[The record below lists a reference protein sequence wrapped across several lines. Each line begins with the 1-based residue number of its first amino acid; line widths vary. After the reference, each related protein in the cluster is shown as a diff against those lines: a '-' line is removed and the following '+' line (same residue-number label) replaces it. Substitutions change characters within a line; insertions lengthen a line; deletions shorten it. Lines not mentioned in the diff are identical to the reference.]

1 MTLSTQSG
9 IISTGYDPRYF
20 NSARDADKITE
31 HSGGVCPG
39 EWKKMRILSKDKIFF
54 YGTGE
59 IVMIVKAKLMDEGAM
74 RRTLIRMA
82 HEIVEKN
89 DRVDELCMLGI
100 HTRGVPLAAE
110 LAENVKKFSEIR
122 VKVGSVDITPHRDDR
137 DRDSGEITVTNT
149 KIDFSIDGK
158 TVILV
163 DDVICTGRTIRA
175 AMEALMTLG
184 RPAKIQ
190 LAVLVDRG
198 HRELPI
204 RGDYVGKNVPTSR
217 KERIAVRVAEYDG
230 ETGVY
235 VWGPKEG

>member
-1 MTLSTQSG
+1 
-9 IISTGYDPRYF
+9 
-20 NSARDADKITE
+20 
-31 HSGGVCPG
+31 
-39 EWKKMRILSKDKIFF
+39 
-54 YGTGE
+54 
-59 IVMIVKAKLMDEGAM
+59 MIVKAKLMDEGAM
-74 RRTLIRMA
+74 HRTLIRMA

-89 DRVDELCMLGI
+89 DTAEELCLLGI
-100 HTRGVPLAAE
+100 HRRGAPLARE
-110 LAENVKKFSEIR
+110 LAENVAKFSGIR
-122 VKVGSVDITPHRDDR
+122 SYVGSVDVTPHRDDR
-137 DRDSGEITVTNT
+137 NRDSEEPTVTNT
-149 KIDFSIDGK
+149 KIDFPIDGR

-163 DDVICTGRTIRA
+163 DDVIYTGRTIRA

-217 KERIAVRVAEYDG
+217 KERISVRVLEYDG

-235 VWGPKEG
+235 VCGPSGN

>member
-1 MTLSTQSG
+1 M
-9 IISTGYDPRYF
+9 
-20 NSARDADKITE
+20 
-31 HSGGVCPG
+31 V
-39 EWKKMRILSKDKIFF
+39 
-54 YGTGE
+54 
-59 IVMIVKAKLMDEGAM
+59 VKAKLMDEGAM
-74 RRTLIRMA
+74 RRTLVRMA

-89 DRVDELCMLGI
+89 DNAAELCFVGI
-100 HTRGVPLAAE
+100 HSRGVPLAKE
-110 LAENVKKFSEIR
+110 LAENVTNFSGIQTC
-122 VKVGSVDITPHRDDR
+122 VGSVDITLHRDDR
-137 DRDSGEITVTNT
+137 DRDSEHATATRT
-149 KIDFSIDGK
+149 KIDFPIDGR

-175 AMEALMTLG
+175 AMDALVSFG

-217 KERIAVRVAEYDG
+217 KERITVRVQEYDG

-235 VWGPKEG
+235 VCGPKEM

>member
-1 MTLSTQSG
+1 
-9 IISTGYDPRYF
+9 
-20 NSARDADKITE
+20 
-31 HSGGVCPG
+31 
-39 EWKKMRILSKDKIFF
+39 
-54 YGTGE
+54 
-59 IVMIVKAKLMDEGAM
+59 MIVKAKLMDEGAM
-74 RRTLIRMA
+74 HRTLVRMA

-89 DRVDELCMLGI
+89 DCVDELCMLGI
-100 HTRGVPLAAE
+100 HTRGVPLAEE

-204 RGDYVGKNVPTSR
+204 RGDYVGKNVPTSTT
-217 KERIAVRVAEYDG
+217 EFIRVLK
-230 ETGVY
+230 T
-235 VWGPKEG
+235 

>member
-1 MTLSTQSG
+1 MTISTQSG
-9 IISTGYDPRYF
+9 IICTEYDKNPFDSPRAGQDYETF
-20 NSARDADKITE
+20 RSCIPHGGIVAD
-31 HSGGVCPG
+31 
-39 EWKKMRILSKDKIFF
+39 LADDKVFF
-54 YGTGE
+54 YVFYG
-59 IVMIVKAKLMDEGAM
+59 VKKMIVKAKLMDEGAV
-74 RRTLIRMA
+74 RRTWVRMA

-89 DRVDELCMLGI
+89 DTADELCFLGI
-100 HTRGVPLAAE
+100 HRRGVPLARA
-110 LAENVKKFSEIR
+110 LAENVTEFSGISTY
-122 VKVGSVDITPHRDDR
+122 VGTVDVTPHRDDR
-137 DRDSGEITVTNT
+137 DRDSKEPAVTKT
-149 KIDFSIDGK
+149 KIDFSLDGK

-163 DDVICTGRTIRA
+163 DDVIYTGRTIRA

-217 KERIAVRVAEYDG
+217 KERISVRVTEFDG

-235 VWGPKEG
+235 VCEPEKN